1 MADVQK
7 FSRLTLT
14 AMVVGSMVGA
24 GTCLGNAT

>member
-1 MADVQK
+1 MAVDQK

-24 GTCLGNAT
+24 GAEAVTA